1 MCKGHILGNVRR
13 IEMSEDGK
21 VDSES
26 CNKESSSKVNIS
38 KHRMPWPM
46 LLLRLFPPYS
56 KK

>member
-26 CNKESSSKVNIS
+26 CNKESSTKVNIS